1 MNQIY
6 LLYILLFFDRDT
18 NFTANKDF
26 ALLATPQMLE
36 VLNES
41 RFVEVD
47 VTFPTWKWMKYEMNF
62 VAFNYET
69 LQYQPVFRVL
79 LTRLDTA
86 SYNEAFCS
94 CFCITINIHPDFNQ
108 GQDVGGWVMDFSVAQ
123 RQGLEANLG
132 QQKAAESIRGCSVHF
147 QRCVDKVAKKVN
159 KDEKSKALGL
169 KLIKRLAYLL
179 PYLKDEYDVF
189 LAFDILTGTKD
200 LDDEEV
206 EFFFSNQTNI
216 TQEDLFEVDTSL
228 WHLAQDWKTW
238 WLKPKTRQMIFLSF
252 SDMLKADLK
261 VCPTNAVESQNR
273 LSAPG
278 SNSFH
283 VGLSRL
289 YSTDKTFC
297 YRTLAVRNGI
307 SVGISLE
314 ERKEINNKRRDKKR
328 RLSVLL
334 EAEDSDSGA
343 EDSSVM
349 KKKKKDIENDREGS
363 IQSDPARSR
372 TISSDENDE
381 ENKEESDEE
390 ETEDESEGESKE
402 ESESEDESKE
412 DEYIGK
418 LVFVQISTSRTRR
431 RLGWQ
436 GAKIIKKDENGHAKI
451 DDSKRIDTIP
461 GISDTNRVVLKV
473 AENK

>member
-1 MNQIY
+1 M
-6 LLYILLFFDRDT
+6 YILLFFDRDT
-18 NFTANKDF
+18 NFTANGDF
-26 ALLATPQMLE
+26 AFLATPQMLE

-86 SYNEAFCS
+86 SYNEAFRS
-94 CFCITINIHPDFNQ
+94 CFRITTNIHPEFNQ
-108 GQDVGGWVMDFSVAQ
+108 GKDVVGWVMDFSVAQ

-132 QQKAAESIRGCSVHF
+132 QQNAAESIRGCQVHF

-159 KDEKSKALGL
+159 KDEKSKA
-169 KLIKRLAYLL
+169 IFKRLAYLL
-179 PYLKDEYDVF
+179 PYLKDEDNVF

-206 EFFFSNQTNI
+206 EFFLSNQTNI

-238 WLKPKTRQMIFLSF
+238 WLKPKTRRMIFLSF

-261 VCPTNAVESQNR
+261 VCPRTTNAVESQNR

-278 SNSFH
+278 SKSFH

-289 YSTDKTFC
+289 FSTDKTFC

-314 ERKEINNKRRDKKR
+314 ERKEINNKRRGKKR
-328 RLSVLL
+328 RLPVLL
-334 EAEDSDSGA
+334 EEENSDSDA
-343 EDSSVM
+343 EDSSVV
-349 KKKKKDIENDREGS
+349 KKKKKDSENDREGS
-363 IQSDPARSR
+363 IQSDPAQSQ
-372 TISSDENDE
+372 TISSDENGEEDKEGSDE
-381 ENKEESDEE
+381 EDKE

-402 ESESEDESKE
+402 ENESEDESEE

-418 LVFVQISTSRTRR
+418 LIFVQISTSRTRR
-431 RLGWQ
+431 SLGWQ
-436 GAKIIKKDENGHAKI
+436 GAKIIKKDENGQYHAKI
-451 DDSKRIDTIP
+451 DDSKRIVIIP
-461 GISDTNRVVLKV
+461 DISDTNRVVFEV